1 MDKNSKKILFVT
13 GTRADFGKLQ
23 PLASEAHNR
32 GFKICFFVTGMHM
45 LKKYGLTKIEVQRYK
60 EFECIEYIN
69 QREGD
74 SQDIIISKT
83 ILGFSDLLQEIK
95 PDLVVIHGD
104 RIEAL
109 ACSLVC
115 SINHILSVHIEGGEL
130 SGTIDE
136 VLRHCNTKLCSKH
149 MVSSQDAKKRV
160 QRLGESEEDIYVIGS
175 PELDIHSSSSGVTL
189 EEVKK
194 RYEVMDK
201 DYGICIFHPVT
212 SEIEEIAQQAK
223 DLFEA
228 LSETKKYFVVI
239 LPNNDPGSNEI
250 KNVINKLNNFY
261 FRVIP
266 SMRFNCFSELMK
278 NTSIFIGN
286 SSAGVREAPFLGVPS
301 IDIGSRQTNRAIAES
316 VSFAKASDKTKIIN
330 LVNQNWNK
338 RFTRDST
345 YGFGNASRRFV
356 EILENDSFW
365 KCSMQKY
372 FTDSE

>member
-1 MDKNSKKILFVT
+1 MAINSKKILFIT

-32 GFKICFFVTGMHM
+32 GFDICFFVTGMHM

-60 EFECIEYIN
+60 EFEVIEFIN

-115 SINHILSVHIEGGEL
+115 SINYILSLHIEGGEL

-149 MVSSQDAKKRV
+149 MVSSLDAKRRV

-175 PELDIHSSSSGVTL
+175 PELDIHSANSGVSI
-189 EEVKK
+189 EQVKK
-194 RYEVMDK
+194 RYEVVDQ

-212 SEIEEIAQQAK
+212 SEIDEISQQAH
-223 DLFEA
+223 DLFDA

-239 LPNNDPGSNEI
+239 LPNNDPGSHEI
-250 KNVINKLNNFY
+250 KNVINKLDKLY

-266 SMRFNCFSELMK
+266 SMRFNYFSELMK
-278 NTSIFIGN
+278 NTAIFVGN
-286 SSAGVREAPFLGVPS
+286 SSAGVREAPFLGIPS
-301 IDIGSRQTNRAIAES
+301 IDIGTRQTNRAIADS
-316 VSFAKASDKTKIIN
+316 VSFSKASDKSKIIN
-330 LVNQNWNK
+330 LVNDNWNK
-338 RFTRDST
+338 RFCIDSM
-345 YGFGNASRRFV
+345 SRLQYSRGHHNKK
-356 EILENDSFW
+356 I
-365 KCSMQKY
+365 K
-372 FTDSE
+372 

>member
-1 MDKNSKKILFVT
+1 MKTIAKKILFIT

-32 GFKICFFVTGMHM
+32 GFEICFFVTGMHM

-60 EFECIEYIN
+60 EFEVIEFIN

-74 SQDIIISKT
+74 SQDVIISKT

-115 SINHILSVHIEGGEL
+115 SINYILSVHIEGGEL

-149 MVSSQDAKKRV
+149 MVSSLDAKRRV
-160 QRLGESEEDIYVIGS
+160 QQLGESEEDIYVIGS
-175 PELDIHSSSSGVTL
+175 PELDIHSANSGVTL
-189 EEVKK
+189 EQVKK
-194 RYEVMDK
+194 RYDVMDK

-212 SEIEEIAQQAK
+212 SETEEISQQAQ
-223 DLFEA
+223 DLFSA
-228 LSETKKYFVVI
+228 LSATQKYFVVI

-250 KNVINKLNNFY
+250 KNVINKLDKLY

-266 SMRFNCFSELMK
+266 SMRFNYFSELMK
-278 NTSIFIGN
+278 NTAIFVGN
-286 SSAGVREAPFLGVPS
+286 SSAGVREAPFLGIPS

-316 VSFAKASDKTKIIN
+316 VKFSKASDKSKIID
-330 LVNQNWNK
+330 LVNDNWNK
-338 RFTRDST
+338 RFTQDSS
-345 YGFGNASRRFV
+345 YGFGNASSRFV
-356 EILENDSFW
+356 QILETDSFW

-372 FTDSE
+372 FSESE